1 MFSGNGHDWEAGLN
15 TTTITISG
23 MSCGHCV
30 SAVRKALTEVT
41 GVAVQDVQVGTA
53 VVEVE
58 SAEARAA
65 AEAAIERAGF
75 DVVKGRTLNVTSLP
89 KQA

>member
-1 MFSGNGHDWEAGLN
+1 MN

-89 KQA
+89 TQA

>member
-1 MFSGNGHDWEAGLN
+1 MD

-58 SAEARAA
+58 SAAARAA

-89 KQA
+89 TQA

>member
-1 MFSGNGHDWEAGLN
+1 MD

-41 GVAVQDVQVGTA
+41 GVAVQDVQIGTA
-53 VVEVE
+53 VMGVE
-58 SAEARAA
+58 SAAARAA
-65 AEAAIERAGF
+65 AEAAIESAGF

-89 KQA
+89 TQA

>member
-1 MFSGNGHDWEAGLN
+1 MD

-41 GVAVQDVQVGTA
+41 GVAVQDVQIGTA

-89 KQA
+89 TQA

>member
-1 MFSGNGHDWEAGLN
+1 MN

>member
-1 MFSGNGHDWEAGLN
+1 MN

-58 SAEARAA
+58 SAAARAA

-89 KQA
+89 TQA

>member
-1 MFSGNGHDWEAGLN
+1 MD

-41 GVAVQDVQVGTA
+41 GVAVQDVQIGTA
-53 VVEVE
+53 VVGVE
-58 SAEARAA
+58 SAAARAA
-65 AEAAIERAGF
+65 AEAAIDRAGF

-89 KQA
+89 TRA

>member
-1 MFSGNGHDWEAGLN
+1 MD

-41 GVAVQDVQVGTA
+41 GVAVQDVQIGTA
-53 VVEVE
+53 VVGVE

-65 AEAAIERAGF
+65 AETAIERAGF

-89 KQA
+89 TQA